1 MLPTKTLFEE
11 YAESYGFEVSNT
23 DFFGDSYAYTLRDW
37 RMRFE
42 ASLNEVSDQGFDQ
55 RFCRMWNYYLA
66 YCEAGFT
73 TGSTDVG
80 IWTLTKK

>member
-1 MLPTKTLFEE
+1 
-11 YAESYGFEVSNT
+11 
-23 DFFGDSYAYTLRDW
+23 
-37 RMRFE
+37 MRFE